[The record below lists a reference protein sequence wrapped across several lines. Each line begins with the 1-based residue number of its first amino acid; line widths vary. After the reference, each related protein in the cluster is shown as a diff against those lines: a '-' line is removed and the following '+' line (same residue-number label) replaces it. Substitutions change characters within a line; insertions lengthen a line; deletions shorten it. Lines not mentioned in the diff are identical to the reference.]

1 MKEKNRRLAE
11 IKLKIP
17 EIAPLKAFEMQKNGA
32 ALIDVREADE
42 IAQGSPKSAVRLGRG
57 FLELSIEESVP
68 DLTQP
73 LLVMCAGGL
82 RSLFA
87 AESLK
92 NMGYEDVYSIAGGF
106 NGWKNDG
113 LNFEVPRTLDKDAR
127 ERYSRHLLVPEIGET
142 GQLKLMES
150 KVLLI
155 GAGGIGSP
163 ASLYLAAA
171 GVGTL
176 GIIDH
181 DVVDRSNLQRQV
193 VHTEA
198 RIGTPKV
205 LSAKETLEGLNPT
218 VNIVTYEARL
228 DSSNVEDIFSQY
240 DVVVDGSDNL
250 ATRYLVSDACA
261 YLKIPNVHG
270 AVYRF
275 EGQVTVFWPDH
286 ESGNGPCYR
295 CLFPVMPSDDLAP
308 SCAESGVLGVLPGTI
323 GLLEATEALKILLDM
338 GNPLVGKMLYYDAL
352 ESSFMTLKLKRNPEC
367 KVCGENAEFNG
378 FQDIV
383 EVCSIGG
390 S

>member
-17 EIAPLKAFEMQKNGA
+17 EIAPLKAFEMQQDGA
-32 ALIDVREADE
+32 VLIDVREADE
-42 IAQGSPKSAVRLGRG
+42 IAQGSPVGAARLGRG
-57 FLELSIEESVP
+57 FLELRIEESVT
-68 DLTQP
+68 DLAQP
-73 LLVMCAGGL
+73 LLVMCAGGV

-87 AESLK
+87 AENLK
-92 NMGYEDVYSIAGGF
+92 NMGYENVCSIAGGF
-106 NGWKNDG
+106 NGWKNEG

-127 ERYSRHLLVPEIGET
+127 ERYSRHLLVPGIGEA
-142 GQLKLMES
+142 GQLKLMDS

-193 VHTEA
+193 VHTES

-205 LSAKETLEGLNPT
+205 ASAKETLENLNPT

-228 DSSNVEDIFSQY
+228 DSSNVEEIFSKY
-240 DVVVDGSDNL
+240 DVVIDGSDNL

-286 ESGNGPCYR
+286 ESGEGPCYR
-295 CLFPVMPSDDLAP
+295 CLFPKMPSDDLAP
-308 SCAESGVLGVLPGTI
+308 SCAQSGVLGVLPGTI
-323 GLLEATEALKILLDM
+323 GLLEATEALKILLGM
-338 GNPLVGKMLYYDAL
+338 GTPLVGKMLYYDAL
-352 ESSFMTLKLKRNPEC
+352 ESSFMTLKLKRNPDC

-378 FQDIV
+378 FEDVV
-383 EVCSIGG
+383 EVCSIA
-390 S
+390 

>member
-17 EIAPLKAFEMQKNGA
+17 EIAPLKAFEMHQNGA

-42 IAQGSPKSAVRLGRG
+42 IAQGSPKGAVRLGRG
-57 FLELSIEESVP
+57 FLELRIEESVP

-87 AESLK
+87 AENLK
-92 NMGYEDVYSIAGGF
+92 NMGYESVSSIAGGF
-106 NGWKNDG
+106 NGWKNEG
-113 LNFEVPRTLDKDAR
+113 LDFEVPRTLDKDAR

-205 LSAKETLEGLNPT
+205 LSAKETLEGLNPAIN
-218 VNIVTYEARL
+218 VITYEARL
-228 DSSNVEDIFSQY
+228 DSSNVEDIFSKY
-240 DVVVDGSDNL
+240 DVVIDGSDNL

-275 EGQVTVFWPDH
+275 EGQVTVFWPAH
-286 ESGNGPCYR
+286 ESGDGPCYR

-308 SCAESGVLGVLPGTI
+308 SCAQSGVLGVLPGTI
-323 GLLEATEALKILLDM
+323 GLLEATEALKILLGM
-338 GNPLVGKMLYYDAL
+338 GTPLVGKMLYYDAL
-352 ESSFMTLKLKRNPEC
+352 ESSFMTLKLKRNPDC
-367 KVCGENAEFNG
+367 KVCGENAEFTG
-378 FQDIV
+378 FEDVAEI
-383 EVCSIGG
+383 CSL
-390 S
+390 

>member
-1 MKEKNRRLAE
+1 MKEKNRRLDE
-11 IKLKIP
+11 IKQKIP
-17 EIAPLKAFEMQKNGA
+17 EITPSKALKMQQNGA
-32 ALIDVREADE
+32 ALIDVREPDE
-42 IAQGSPKSAVRLGRG
+42 IAQGSPKGAMRLGRG
-57 FLELSIEESVP
+57 FLELRIEESVP
-68 DLTQP
+68 DLAQP
-73 LLVMCAGGL
+73 LLVMCAGGV

-87 AESLK
+87 AESLQ
-92 NMGYEDVYSIAGGF
+92 NMGYKEVYSIAGGF
-106 NGWKNDG
+106 NSWKNEG
-113 LNFEVPRTLDKDAR
+113 LGFEVPLSLDKDAR
-127 ERYSRHLLVPEIGET
+127 ERYARHLLVPEIGER

-150 KVLLI
+150 RVLLI

-198 RIGTPKV
+198 RIGVPKV
-205 LSAKETLEGLNPT
+205 DSAKETLESLNPSI
-218 VNIVTYEARL
+218 NIVTYEERL

-240 DVVVDGSDNL
+240 DVVIDGSDNL

-286 ESGNGPCYR
+286 ESGEGPCYR
-295 CLFPVMPSDDLAP
+295 CLFPEMPADELAP
-308 SCAESGVLGVLPGTI
+308 SCAQSGVLGVLPGTI

-338 GNPLVGKMLYYDAL
+338 GTPLVGKMLYYDAL
-352 ESSFMTLKLKRNPEC
+352 ECSFMTLKLKRNPDC
-367 KVCGENAEFNG
+367 TVCGKGAEFKG
-378 FQDIV
+378 FEDIA
-383 EVCSIGG
+383 EICSVNK
-390 S
+390 

>member
-11 IKLKIP
+11 IRLKIP
-17 EIAPLKAFEMQKNGA
+17 EIAPLKAFEMQQSGA
-32 ALIDVREADE
+32 VLIDVREADE
-42 IAQGSPKSAVRLGRG
+42 IAQGSPVGAARLGRG
-57 FLELSIEESVP
+57 FLELSIEETVP
-68 DLTQP
+68 DLTKP
-73 LLVMCAGGL
+73 LLVMCAGGV

-87 AESLK
+87 AECLK
-92 NMGYEDVYSIAGGF
+92 NMGYENVSSIAGGF
-106 NGWKNDG
+106 NGWKNEG
-113 LNFEVPRTLDKDAR
+113 LDFEVPRSLDKEAR
-127 ERYSRHLLVPEIGET
+127 ERYARHLLVPEIGEA
-142 GQLKLMES
+142 GQLKLMDS

-193 VHTEA
+193 VHAEA

-205 LSAKETLEGLNPT
+205 LSAKETLEGLNPA
-218 VNIVTYEARL
+218 VNVITYETRL

-240 DVVVDGSDNL
+240 DVVIDGSDNL

-275 EGQVTVFWPDH
+275 EGQVTVFWPAH
-286 ESGNGPCYR
+286 ESGDGPCYR

-308 SCAESGVLGVLPGTI
+308 SCAQSGVLGVLPGTV

-338 GNPLVGKMLYYDAL
+338 GSPLVGKMLYYDAL
-352 ESSFMTLKLKRNPEC
+352 ESSFMTLKLKRNPDC
-367 KVCGENAEFNG
+367 KVCGEHAEFNG
-378 FQDIV
+378 FEDV
-383 EVCSIGG
+383 EEICSIGG